1 MLQVVEC
8 KTRHDLEEVLS
19 QSTQSFFEQATMSAS
34 VQASHGF
41 EDAGVSLDSK
51 LKHSQF
57 DPIDF
62 LNDTLPTLILSSQTQ
77 TQKASRPTQIQ
88 SASTDT
94 LNLLSTLNT
103 YNIRSSSE
111 LTSLTDE
118 IIRSGNRLAYEVEV
132 LRGDVNGLHELF
144 SESLRQ
150 DINLFVGD
158 QLSNGS
164 VEPLGDGADAG
175 AENADGTR
183 ETKVVNYDPDF
194 ISQLRMLGKVKARL
208 EAVIN
213 IFGEAMKWPIPPS
226 DISSSLISVSAPELG
241 IQYTDEDDNAREVLR
256 SIRAEITDLLN
267 SSSDG
272 LSGLDA
278 ASRRAEEYRLLAQLW
293 KSTSEEKARNKFVD
307 GLLRIVEDRRK
318 VLEAQRNSRDAR
330 PDGSQRSSSAMGRLS
345 KVSNEVGGAAGLF
358 RNLQRLKDDLYL
370 E

>member
-1 MLQVVEC
+1 M
-8 KTRHDLEEVLS
+8 
-19 QSTQSFFEQATMSAS
+19 STS
-34 VQASHGF
+34 VQGSHGF
-41 EDAGVSLDSK
+41 EDAGASLDAK
-51 LKHSQF
+51 LKQSQF

-62 LNDTLPTLILSSQTQ
+62 LNDTFPALNLSSQTQ

-88 SASTDT
+88 SASADT

-132 LRGDVNGLHELF
+132 LRGDVNGLHELL

-150 DINLFVGD
+150 DIKLFVGD
-158 QLSNGS
+158 QLSNGA
-164 VEPLGDGADAG
+164 VEPSSDEADAD
-175 AENADGTR
+175 AEKADETR
-183 ETKVVNYDPDF
+183 EAKVVNYDPDF
-194 ISQLRMLGKVKARL
+194 IIQLRMLGKVKARL
-208 EAVIN
+208 EAVIT
-213 IFGEAMKWPIPPS
+213 IFGEGMKWPIPPS

-241 IQYTDEDDNAREVLR
+241 IQYTEEDDKAREVLR

-267 SSSDG
+267 STPDG
-272 LSGLDA
+272 FSGLEA

-293 KSTSEEKARNKFVD
+293 KGTSEEKVRNKFVD
-307 GLLRIVEDRRK
+307 GLLKIVEDRRK
-318 VLEAQRNSRDAR
+318 VLEAQRTSRDTR
-330 PDGSQRSSSAMGRLS
+330 SDGSQRSSSATGRLS
-345 KVSNEVGGAAGLF
+345 KVSNEVGAAAGLF